1 MSLFLRQLC
10 MPISTRMPIFL
21 IMVTW
26 QLFPGGCAFTSL
38 LSSASCQLFNTCDPA
53 VPFSLYLSQQE
64 GWSLCRYKYAT
75 VLVYQLAKPAN
86 SLRSNIWKAIATG
99 FVFSNTLPRHFLWVL
114 HCFGIFST
122 ISEMVFKADIL
133 STCTIPALSISSAAP
148 IAYQIWVLEAISLVK
163 HKRLV
168 RLS

>member
-53 VPFSLYLSQQE
+53 VPFSLYLSKQEEWSFVDTNMQQSS
-64 GWSLCRYKYAT
+64 WISSRSLQTVCTAT
-75 VLVYQLAKPAN
+75 D
-86 SLRSNIWKAIATG
+86 WKLCW
-99 FVFSNTLPRHFLWVL
+99 FVFSNTLPPQFLWVL

-122 ISEMVFKADIL
+122 ISDMVFKDDTL
-133 STCTIPALSISSAAP
+133 PTCPFFQRQASRTS
-148 IAYQIWVLEAISLVK
+148 
-163 HKRLV
+163 
-168 RLS
+168 